1 MVDVAFAP
9 AFNDILDDHAAITGW
24 ESVRNYADERLRNP
38 DKVSA
43 ELMDDSMK
51 RGLAVTFERYV
62 AAQRKAVAFKAH
74 VDSLFDKVDVLLCPS
89 APGEAPEGLG
99 VHRRP
104 ALQLD
109 LDAGRHALRH
119 PAGRHGRQGL
129 PLGVQLVGL
138 RHDDDQLLSTRRLGR
153 GASRLRLTIMPKI
166 NGERLLADL
175 RRIADF
181 GRYETGVHRPHLSPQ
196 DVESRHWLAGRMK
209 EAGLEP
215 VIDGIGTVIG
225 RSPKTGPRLLIGSH
239 SDTQPRG
246 GWLDGVMGV
255 IYGLEV
261 ARALA
266 EDPETAHL
274 AVDVASWADEEGHW
288 GQMTGSRSF
297 IGMLSE
303 ADIDKARHRDEG
315 TPMRDALKAAGL
327 DKTPREHLE
336 EGRYRGYLEAHI
348 EQGGLLE
355 ASDKRIGIVT
365 AIVGIYVYRLTFSG
379 IQNHAG
385 TTPMPIRKD
394 AGVAMMRLYN
404 EVMDTFPTLSG
415 PRSVWTVGKM
425 SVEPGAPA
433 IIPGK
438 AEMIL
443 QFRDADTAVLDA
455 LRGGAD
461 WRSSPAANAKGPCTV
476 ECVNLST
483 HHADGDGR
491 PLPRRDRGGGGHRM
505 RPDKHVRMPS
515 GAGHDAQILGLK
527 LPAAMMFVP
536 SIGGISHHFTENT
549 EDADIVLGCQVFA
562 DATAK
567 ILKGN

>member
-1 MVDVAFAP
+1 
-9 AFNDILDDHAAITGW
+9 
-24 ESVRNYADERLRNP
+24 
-38 DKVSA
+38 
-43 ELMDDSMK
+43 
-51 RGLAVTFERYV
+51 
-62 AAQRKAVAFKAH
+62 
-74 VDSLFDKVDVLLCPS
+74 
-89 APGEAPEGLG
+89 
-99 VHRRP
+99 
-104 ALQLD
+104 
-109 LDAGRHALRH
+109 
-119 PAGRHGRQGL
+119 
-129 PLGVQLVGL
+129 
-138 RHDDDQLLSTRRLGR
+138 
-153 GASRLRLTIMPKI
+153 MPRI
-166 NGERLLADL
+166 NGERLLSDL

-215 VIDGIGTVIG
+215 VIDGVGTVLG

-261 ARALA
+261 VRALG

-288 GQMTGSRSF
+288 SQMTGSRSF
-297 IGMLSE
+297 VGMLSE
-303 ADIDKARHRDEG
+303 ADIDQARHRDEG

-327 DKTPREHLE
+327 DRTPREHLE
-336 EGRYRGYLEAHI
+336 KGRYRGYLEAHI

-355 ASDKRIGIVT
+355 ADGKRIGIVT
-365 AIVGIYVYRLTFSG
+365 AIVGIYQYRLTFSG
-379 IQNHAG
+379 VQNHAG

-394 AGVAMMRLYN
+394 AGVAMMRVYN
-404 EVMDTFPTLSG
+404 EVMEKFPAVSG

-438 AEMIL
+438 AEMLL
-443 QFRDADTAVLDA
+443 QFRDADAAVLDLLQKA
-455 LRGGAD
+455 LLAIVD
-461 WRSSPAANAKGPCTV
+461 AANARGPCRV
-476 ECVNLST
+476 ECVNLSRT
-483 HHADGDGR
+483 MPTVMDGR
-491 PLPRRDRGGGGHRM
+491 FLDAIEESAIFHAPGKNM
-505 RPDKHVRMPS
+505 RMPS
-515 GAGHDAQILGLK
+515 GAGHDAQILGLE

-549 EDADIVLGCQVFA
+549 GDADIVLGCQVFA

-567 ILKGN
+567 ILRGN

>member
-1 MVDVAFAP
+1 
-9 AFNDILDDHAAITGW
+9 
-24 ESVRNYADERLRNP
+24 
-38 DKVSA
+38 
-43 ELMDDSMK
+43 
-51 RGLAVTFERYV
+51 
-62 AAQRKAVAFKAH
+62 
-74 VDSLFDKVDVLLCPS
+74 
-89 APGEAPEGLG
+89 
-99 VHRRP
+99 
-104 ALQLD
+104 
-109 LDAGRHALRH
+109 
-119 PAGRHGRQGL
+119 
-129 PLGVQLVGL
+129 
-138 RHDDDQLLSTRRLGR
+138 
-153 GASRLRLTIMPKI
+153 MPKI
-166 NGERLLADL
+166 DGERLLADL

-196 DVESRHWLAGRMK
+196 DVESRRWLAGRMK

-215 VIDGIGTVIG
+215 VIDGIGTVLG
-225 RSPKTGPRLLIGSH
+225 RSPKTGPRILIGSH

-261 ARALA
+261 ARALS

-297 IGMLSE
+297 VGMLSD

-315 TPMRDALKAAGL
+315 TPMREALKAAGL

-365 AIVGIYVYRLTFSG
+365 AIVGIYQYRLTFGG

-394 AGVAMMRLYN
+394 AGAAMMRLYN
-404 EVMDTFPTLSG
+404 AVMDKFPALSG

-438 AEMIL
+438 AEMVL
-443 QFRDADTAVLDA
+443 QFRDADPAILDRFEKA
-455 LRGGAD
+455 LLEIVA
-461 WRSSPAANAKGPCTV
+461 AANARGPCTV
-476 ECVNLST
+476 ECVNLSRT
-483 HHADGDGR
+483 MPTVMDDRFLDAIEEAAVQHA
-491 PLPRRDRGGGGHRM
+491 
-505 RPDKHVRMPS
+505 PDKNVRMPS

-549 EDADIVLGCQVFA
+549 ADDDIVLGCQVFA

>member
-1 MVDVAFAP
+1 
-9 AFNDILDDHAAITGW
+9 
-24 ESVRNYADERLRNP
+24 
-38 DKVSA
+38 
-43 ELMDDSMK
+43 
-51 RGLAVTFERYV
+51 
-62 AAQRKAVAFKAH
+62 
-74 VDSLFDKVDVLLCPS
+74 
-89 APGEAPEGLG
+89 
-99 VHRRP
+99 
-104 ALQLD
+104 
-109 LDAGRHALRH
+109 
-119 PAGRHGRQGL
+119 
-129 PLGVQLVGL
+129 
-138 RHDDDQLLSTRRLGR
+138 
-153 GASRLRLTIMPKI
+153 MPTI

-181 GRYETGVHRPHLSPQ
+181 GRYQTGVHRPHLSPQ
-196 DVESRHWLAGRMK
+196 DVESRHWLAARMK

-225 RSPKTGPRLLIGSH
+225 KSPKTGPRILIGSH

-297 IGMLSE
+297 IGIFSE
-303 ADIDKARHRDEG
+303 ADIDKAKHRDEG
-315 TPMRDALKAAGL
+315 TPMREALKAAGL
-327 DKTPREHLE
+327 EGVPREHLE

-355 ASDKRIGIVT
+355 AGDKRIGIVT
-365 AIVGIYVYRLTFSG
+365 AIVGIMQFRLTFSG

-404 EVMDTFPTLSG
+404 DVMDRFPAVAG

-425 SVEPGAPA
+425 VLEPGAPA
-433 IIPGK
+433 IVPGR

-443 QFRDADTAVLDA
+443 QFRDADQKVLQA
-455 LRGGAD
+455 FEAKLMEIVAD
-461 WRSSPAANAKGPCTV
+461 HQKNSPCTV
-476 ECVNLST
+476 ECVNLSRT
-483 HHADGDGR
+483 QPLLMDERFLEAIEESAAVHA
-491 PLPRRDRGGGGHRM
+491 
-505 RPDKHVRMPS
+505 PDKHVRMPS
-515 GAGHDAQILGLK
+515 GAGHDAQVIGLRM
-527 LPAAMMFVP
+527 PAAMMFVP

-549 EDADIVLGCQVFA
+549 HDADIVLGCQVFA

>member
-1 MVDVAFAP
+1 
-9 AFNDILDDHAAITGW
+9 
-24 ESVRNYADERLRNP
+24 
-38 DKVSA
+38 
-43 ELMDDSMK
+43 
-51 RGLAVTFERYV
+51 
-62 AAQRKAVAFKAH
+62 
-74 VDSLFDKVDVLLCPS
+74 
-89 APGEAPEGLG
+89 
-99 VHRRP
+99 
-104 ALQLD
+104 
-109 LDAGRHALRH
+109 
-119 PAGRHGRQGL
+119 
-129 PLGVQLVGL
+129 
-138 RHDDDQLLSTRRLGR
+138 
-153 GASRLRLTIMPKI
+153 MPTI

-181 GRYETGVHRPHLSPQ
+181 GRYQTGVHRPHLSPQ
-196 DVESRHWLAGRMK
+196 DVESRHWLAARMK

-225 RSPKTGPRLLIGSH
+225 KSPRTGPRILIGSH

-297 IGMLSE
+297 IGIFSE
-303 ADIDKARHRDEG
+303 ADIDKAKHRDEG
-315 TPMRDALKAAGL
+315 TPMREALKAAGL
-327 DKTPREHLE
+327 EGVPREHLE

-355 ASDKRIGIVT
+355 AGDKRIGIVT
-365 AIVGIYVYRLTFSG
+365 AIVGIMQFRLTFSG

-404 EVMDTFPTLSG
+404 DVMNEFPAVAG

-425 SVEPGAPA
+425 VLEPGAPA
-433 IIPGK
+433 IVPGR

-443 QFRDADTAVLDA
+443 QFRDADQKVLQA
-455 LRGGAD
+455 FEAKLMEIVAD
-461 WRSSPAANAKGPCTV
+461 HQKNSACTV
-476 ECVNLST
+476 ECVNLSRT
-483 HHADGDGR
+483 QPLLMDERFLEAIEESAAVHA
-491 PLPRRDRGGGGHRM
+491 
-505 RPDKHVRMPS
+505 PDKHVRMPS
-515 GAGHDAQILGLK
+515 GAGHDAQVIGLRM
-527 LPAAMMFVP
+527 PAAMMFVP

-549 EDADIVLGCQVFA
+549 HDADIVLGCQVFA

>member
-1 MVDVAFAP
+1 
-9 AFNDILDDHAAITGW
+9 
-24 ESVRNYADERLRNP
+24 
-38 DKVSA
+38 
-43 ELMDDSMK
+43 
-51 RGLAVTFERYV
+51 
-62 AAQRKAVAFKAH
+62 
-74 VDSLFDKVDVLLCPS
+74 
-89 APGEAPEGLG
+89 
-99 VHRRP
+99 
-104 ALQLD
+104 
-109 LDAGRHALRH
+109 
-119 PAGRHGRQGL
+119 
-129 PLGVQLVGL
+129 
-138 RHDDDQLLSTRRLGR
+138 
-153 GASRLRLTIMPKI
+153 MPTI
-166 NGERLLADL
+166 NGERLLGDL

-196 DVESRHWLAGRMK
+196 DVESRHWLAARMK

-225 RSPKTGPRLLIGSH
+225 KSPKTGPRILIGSH

-297 IGMLSE
+297 IGIFSE
-303 ADIDKARHRDEG
+303 ADIDKAKHRDEG
-315 TPMRDALKAAGL
+315 TPMREALKAAGL
-327 DKTPREHLE
+327 EGVPREHLE

-355 ASDKRIGIVT
+355 AGEKRIGIVT
-365 AIVGIYVYRLTFSG
+365 AIVGIMQFRLTFSG

-404 EVMDTFPTLSG
+404 DVMDKFPAVSG

-425 SVEPGAPA
+425 VLEPGAPA
-433 IIPGK
+433 IVPGR

-443 QFRDADTAVLDA
+443 QFRDADQKVLQA
-455 LRGGAD
+455 FEAKLMEIVAD
-461 WRSSPAANAKGPCTV
+461 HQKNSPCKV
-476 ECVNLST
+476 ECVNLSRT
-483 HHADGDGR
+483 QPLLMDERFLEAIEESAAVHA
-491 PLPRRDRGGGGHRM
+491 
-505 RPDKHVRMPS
+505 PDKYVRMPS
-515 GAGHDAQILGLK
+515 GAGHDAQVIGLK
-527 LPAAMMFVP
+527 MPAAMMFVP

-549 EDADIVLGCQVFA
+549 HDEDIVLGCQVFA
-562 DATAK
+562 DAAAK

>member
-1 MVDVAFAP
+1 
-9 AFNDILDDHAAITGW
+9 
-24 ESVRNYADERLRNP
+24 
-38 DKVSA
+38 
-43 ELMDDSMK
+43 
-51 RGLAVTFERYV
+51 
-62 AAQRKAVAFKAH
+62 
-74 VDSLFDKVDVLLCPS
+74 
-89 APGEAPEGLG
+89 
-99 VHRRP
+99 
-104 ALQLD
+104 
-109 LDAGRHALRH
+109 
-119 PAGRHGRQGL
+119 
-129 PLGVQLVGL
+129 
-138 RHDDDQLLSTRRLGR
+138 
-153 GASRLRLTIMPKI
+153 MPRI

-181 GRYETGVHRPHLSPQ
+181 GRYQTGVHRPHLSPQ
-196 DVESRHWLAGRMK
+196 DVDSRHWLAGRMK

-225 RSPKTGPRLLIGSH
+225 KSPKTGPRLLIGSH

-297 IGMLSE
+297 IGIFSE
-303 ADIDKARHRDEG
+303 ADIDKAKHRDEG

-327 DKTPREHLE
+327 AGVPREHLE

-355 ASDKRIGIVT
+355 AGEQRIGIVT
-365 AIVGIYVYRLTFSG
+365 AIVGIMQFRLTFGG

-394 AGVAMMRLYN
+394 AGAAMMRLYN
-404 EVMDTFPTLSG
+404 DVMDSFPAVAG

-425 SVEPGAPA
+425 SIEPGAPA
-433 IIPGK
+433 IVPGK

-443 QFRDADTAVLDA
+443 QFRDADIKILQAFEARLMEIVA
-455 LRGGAD
+455 GHQK
-461 WRSSPAANAKGPCTV
+461 KGPCTV
-476 ECVNLST
+476 ECVNLSRT
-483 HHADGDGR
+483 QPLLMDERFLEAIEESAGEHAAG
-491 PLPRRDRGGGGHRM
+491 
-505 RPDKHVRMPS
+505 KHVRMPS
-515 GAGHDAQILGLK
+515 GAGHDAQVIGLRM
-527 LPAAMMFVP
+527 PAAMMFVP

-549 EDADIVLGCQVFA
+549 HDADIVLGCQVFA
-562 DATAK
+562 DAAAK